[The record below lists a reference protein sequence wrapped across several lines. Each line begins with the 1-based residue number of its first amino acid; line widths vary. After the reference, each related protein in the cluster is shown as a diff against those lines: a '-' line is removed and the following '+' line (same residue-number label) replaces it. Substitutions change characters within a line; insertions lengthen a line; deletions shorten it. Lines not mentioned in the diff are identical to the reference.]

1 MFHNGLGGFTPDGGE
16 YVMRLTRE
24 HMTPS
29 PCVNVLAKP
38 SFGTLIAES
47 GSADTWSENARQ
59 FRLTPWSNDPAGDAN
74 TEAFYLRDEET
85 GRFWSPTR
93 LPCAGAAPYETRHGF
108 GYSPFRRGCIA

>member
-1 MFHNGLGGFTPDGGE
+1 VFHNGLGGFTPDGGE

-29 PCVNVLAKP
+29 PWVNVLAKP